1 MKKFKLFTSI
11 VLTIL
16 LMFTAST
23 SLKAASGS
31 ISVRSSR
38 SSLVVGNQ
46 VTVTVTV
53 SSSSPL
59 GSWEYSLNYDSS
71 KLKLISGNTHIVD
84 YASNGNTK
92 SASYTYTFKSI
103 SKGKSTVSISS
114 SNAYAFDESQM
125 SLSNGSTRISAITQ
139 EELEAS
145 YSKNNNLKK
154 LGV

>member
-1 MKKFKLFTSI
+1 
-11 VLTIL
+11 
-16 LMFTAST
+16 MFTAST

-53 SSSSPL
+53 SSTSPL

-92 SASYTYTFKSI
+92 VHHTHI
-103 SKGKSTVSISS
+103 
-114 SNAYAFDESQM
+114 
-125 SLSNGSTRISAITQ
+125 LSNQ
-139 EELEAS
+139 FQKEK
-145 YSKNNNLKK
+145 YSKYK
-154 LGV
+154 